1 MGQDGADTS
10 AVVVGAF
17 AGTVALVVA
26 AALVVVAAAAAVA
39 VAAVAEYDAVALLD
53 SEPEKD
59 SYTPESHRSEGD
71 FH

>member
-1 MGQDGADTS
+1 MGQDGADTR

-26 AALVVVAAAAAVA
+26 AAPVVVAAAAVAA
-39 VAAVAEYDAVALLD
+39 VAAAEYDAVALLG
-53 SEPEKD
+53 SEPERD